1 MNANPL
7 PDRYLI
13 TPEPACANE
22 LAAFM
27 TRLAQALS
35 SGVRLVQLRAKRLSP
50 EAYVCLAADALRLC
64 REHGARLILNPP
76 AAARLVGLAGI
87 EADGIHLSSV
97 RLITC
102 RARPVGPDRLLSAA
116 CHNREQ
122 LLHADRIGADLV
134 TLSPVLPTASHPE
147 ATPLGWE
154 GFAELV
160 RAAQVPVYALGGMET
175 QHLPRAKE
183 AGAQGIAAIRGLW

>member
-1 MNANPL
+1 
-7 PDRYLI
+7 
-13 TPEPACANE
+13 
-22 LAAFM
+22 
-27 TRLAQALS
+27 
-35 SGVRLVQLRAKRLSP
+35 
-50 EAYVCLAADALRLC
+50 
-64 REHGARLILNPP
+64 
-76 AAARLVGLAGI
+76 
-87 EADGIHLSSV
+87 
-97 RLITC
+97 
-102 RARPVGPDRLLSAA
+102 LLSAA